1 MFQNGQDKQTSLG
14 KLKAG
19 LNIEEY
25 KRKYIKQANGSN
37 EHNNNDAQAD
47 NWKEKLEATWLYSS
61 VYSGQRLESL
71 IKNI

>member
-1 MFQNGQDKQTSLG
+1 MFQNGQDKQTNLG
-14 KLKAG
+14 KLKTG

-47 NWKEKLEATWLYSS
+47 N
-61 VYSGQRLESL
+61 
-71 IKNI
+71 